1 MIERERVKGTGV
13 TVERIKYQAGSVAAN
28 GALVYDERTTGRR
41 PLLLISPNWLGVS
54 EDAIKRAGEMAGTKY
69 IAFVA
74 DMYGDGKVANGP
86 PEAAPLANGLR
97 ADAPERRRRI
107 AAALEALRSESD
119 KRGIG
124 DLSRQAA
131 AGFCFGGGNVLEL
144 ARSGADVK
152 AVICMHGDLLTSLPA
167 KTGDIKAAV
176 CVMHGA
182 ADPVVPKK
190 DRDAFEAE
198 MEGVGAKW
206 QMLVFGGLLHS
217 FCEPEFNVPGIGCY
231 DAGAARQCYNM
242 VDDFATAAFNS
253 KL

>member
-1 MIERERVKGTGV
+1 VK
-13 TVERIKYQAGSVAAN
+13 VERIDYKAGSVAAN
-28 GALVYDERTTGRR
+28 GALIYDEKVQGRR
-41 PLLLISPNWLGVS
+41 PLLLISPNWLGVG
-54 EDAIKRAGEMAGTKY
+54 EAAIKRAGKMAGSKY

-74 DMYGDGKVANGP
+74 DMYGGGKVSNGP
-86 PEAAPLANGLR
+86 PEAATLANGLR

-107 AAALEALRSESD
+107 IAALEALRGESD

-124 DLSRQAA
+124 DLSKQAA

-152 AVICMHGDLLTSLPA
+152 AVVCLHGDLLTSMPA
-167 KTGDIKAAV
+167 KAGDIKAAV

-182 ADPVVPKK
+182 ADPAVPKK

-198 MEGVGAKW
+198 MEGSGAKW
-206 QMLVFGGLLHS
+206 QMTVFGHLLHS
-217 FCEPEFNVPGIGCY
+217 FTESESNVPGIACY
-231 DAGAARQCYNM
+231 DAGAARQSYNM
-242 VDDFATAAFNS
+242 VDDFVTAAFEQ

>member
-1 MIERERVKGTGV
+1 VK
-13 TVERIKYQAGSVAAN
+13 VERIDYKAGSVAAN
-28 GALVYDERTTGRR
+28 GALIYDEKVQGRR
-41 PLLLISPNWLGVS
+41 PLLLISPNWLGVG
-54 EDAIKRAGEMAGTKY
+54 EAAIKRAGKMAGSKY

-74 DMYGDGKVANGP
+74 DMYGGGKVSNGP
-86 PEAAPLANGLR
+86 PEAATLANGLR

-107 AAALEALRSESD
+107 IAALEALRGESD

-124 DLSRQAA
+124 DLSKQAA

-152 AVICMHGDLLTSLPA
+152 AVVCLHGDLLTSMPA
-167 KTGDIKAAV
+167 KAGDIKAAV

-182 ADPVVPKK
+182 ADPAVPKK

-198 MEGVGAKW
+198 MEGSGAKW
-206 QMLVFGGLLHS
+206 QMTVFGHLLHS
-217 FCEPEFNVPGIGCY
+217 FTESESNVPGIAQF
-231 DAGAARQCYNM
+231 DPGAARQCYTM
-242 VDDFATAAFNS
+242 VDEFVTAAFDG